1 MLVRLQ
7 AQLPLGVGQTVF
19 ERKLRIGL
27 ACWSVHGLQKEVLE
41 RKRTVPVRL
50 GPFLR
55 VNEFEFVTGLH
66 DQFGMCFRTD
76 ADPVHPFGNLKSPIC
91 LDRDF
96 ELVVMQGINECFI
109 QLQEWFASGTN
120 DKTVAAGLP
129 WPLFRDGISHGIC
142 VSEFVPALSV
152 NTNEIG
158 VAELADRT

>member
-1 MLVRLQ
+1 MTPARFLEITARYRALRLV
-7 AQLPLGVGQTVF
+7 VGGDF
-19 ERKLRIGL
+19 
-27 ACWSVHGLQKEVLE
+27 
-41 RKRTVPVRL
+41 
-50 GPFLR
+50 
-55 VNEFEFVTGLH
+55 
-66 DQFGMCFRTD
+66 
-76 ADPVHPFGNLKSPIC
+76 C
-91 LDRDF
+91 LDRYF
-96 ELVVMQGINECFI
+96 ELVVMQGINECLI